1 MIYFALNS
9 DGLIYNL
16 GDHGDCESADE
27 TAHDMMLEPIW
38 MIDEYEAVNWADFI
52 QTSIKETKEAMKKV
66 TA

>member
-16 GDHGDCESADE
+16 GDHGDWESADE